1 MRETRG
7 KRRLVMTAAAS
18 AIAPA
23 SIKRTPAKRNSDGKH
38 PVADLDAGDRT
49 APERAADEGERSY
62 APCARERVARGVGV
76 NIARAGVECG

>member
-1 MRETRG
+1 MSCYDCSG
-7 KRRLVMTAAAS
+7 KCDS
-18 AIAPA
+18 A
-23 SIKRTPAKRNSDGKH
+23 GKH
-38 PVADLDAGDRT
+38 KAHASEEKLRWYVAVLDAEKLVADLDAGDRT